1 MMMERG
7 MSPEPRGGSPKR
19 ARGGSMKSSSEDGNG
34 SQSSARFLVSNAE
47 AGSVIG
53 KGGAT
58 ISDLQSQSGARIQL
72 SRSQDFFPGTTDRVV
87 VLSGAIND
95 VLTALNLI
103 LSKIQ
108 KETEDDSQT
117 DSKPNQLRLVVP
129 NSVCGAII
137 GKGGGTIKSFIEDSE
152 ASIKLSGI
160 LQGISDRLVTITG
173 SIEQQLKAVEL
184 ILTKLLGDSSYLDY
198 AAAPLSYT
206 GCIGLPQNRVGR
218 NIASAI
224 PSNVGPASKGM
235 MTPILPMRAPY
246 PVLLPVLE
254 SCPVTTSITLAVPDE
269 HIGAI
274 VGRGGKTLGE
284 IQQASGV
291 TIKIS
296 ERGDFVSGTKNR
308 KVTLVGTAEGLQ
320 IAQFYLT
327 AKVQAA
333 SDRER

>member
-1 MMMERG
+1 
-7 MSPEPRGGSPKR
+7 
-19 ARGGSMKSSSEDGNG
+19 
-34 SQSSARFLVSNAE
+34 RFLVSNAE

-206 GCIGLPQNRVGR
+206 VICFKLFR
-218 NIASAI
+218 
-224 PSNVGPASKGM
+224 
-235 MTPILPMRAPY
+235 LAPY

-296 ERGDFVSGTKNR
+296 ERGDFVSGTKNSR